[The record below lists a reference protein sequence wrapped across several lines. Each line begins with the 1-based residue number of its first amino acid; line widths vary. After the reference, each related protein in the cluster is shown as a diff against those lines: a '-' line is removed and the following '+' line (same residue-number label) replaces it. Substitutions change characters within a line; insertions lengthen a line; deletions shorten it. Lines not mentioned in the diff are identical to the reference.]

1 MISRCR
7 SLIQRNLPA
16 KIVALLI
23 AVILWGYVMNDQNPT
38 TEGVY
43 TVQVQMVNAP
53 EGYKISQSVHSVK
66 IKVRGPRSLFVANN
80 ESDFH
85 AYVDLKDAEDGK
97 HAYKVQVDMPQGFEL
112 TEVKPGSIDVML
124 DRIIAKRV
132 RADINVNGAPA
143 PGESVAKVNQADDK
157 VLVEGPASAVN
168 EVERVIGYVGIT
180 SKNDKDFDLQV
191 PLTAINADGK
201 EVQGVTVK
209 PATMYVT
216 VILAHGLTKKTVS
229 VNPVTVDDLPSGYEI
244 VSLKVDPAYIEIAGK
259 DKLLA
264 NINTIDTDKLSL
276 AGINKNT
283 NRTVKLNLPEG
294 VTAVNREVDVHIVI
308 RQKKG

>member
-124 DRIIAKRV
+124 DRIIAKKV

-209 PATMYVT
+209 PATMYVA
-216 VILAHGLTKKTVS
+216 VILAHGLTKKTVN

-264 NINTIDTDKLSL
+264 NINTIDTEKLSL
-276 AGINKNT
+276 VGINKNT
-283 NRTVKLNLPEG
+283 NRTLKLNLPEG